1 MKFVAFEER
10 LSGLEGRHAARNPSR
25 SLLSDLTDEE
35 LRKLKEIA
43 VRTKNGTVDL
53 TDEDDALSNTWQKS
67 TGARRQNERTGT
79 R

>member
-10 LSGLEGRHAARNPSR
+10 LAGLEGRHAARNPSR

-53 TDEDDALSNTWQKS
+53 TDEDDAYLEHLAEKYGWPE
-67 TGARRQNERTGT
+67 AE
-79 R
+79 